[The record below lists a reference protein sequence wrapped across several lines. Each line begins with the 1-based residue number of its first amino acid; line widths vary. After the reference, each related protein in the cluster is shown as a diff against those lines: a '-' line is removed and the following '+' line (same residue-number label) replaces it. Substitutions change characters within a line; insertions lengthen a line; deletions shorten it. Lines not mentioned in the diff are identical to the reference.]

1 MTLTILLSV
10 AIVVTAGLHIRA
22 EYRGPR
28 RHVYL
33 FKPLTTSLIILLA
46 LLAVPPAEPWYKW
59 LILLGL
65 LFSLAGDIFLMLP
78 QDRFVPGLV
87 SFLVA
92 HLFYIAAFSLRTPV
106 WVTNSWSL
114 LLLLYGLG
122 MGGVLLPAVKPKLKL
137 PVLIYMLVI
146 LIMAW
151 RALEQQFQMPGQKS
165 LLALMGALLFV
176 VSDSALALNRFRR
189 PFAAAQLVILSTY
202 YTAQWLIAL
211 SI

>member
-1 MTLTILLSV
+1 
-10 AIVVTAGLHIRA
+10 
-22 EYRGPR
+22 
-28 RHVYL
+28 
-33 FKPLTTSLIILLA
+33 
-46 LLAVPPAEPWYKW
+46 
-59 LILLGL
+59 
-65 LFSLAGDIFLMLP
+65 
-78 QDRFVPGLV
+78 
-87 SFLVA
+87 
-92 HLFYIAAFSLRTPV
+92 
-106 WVTNSWSL
+106 
-114 LLLLYGLG
+114 
-122 MGGVLLPAVKPKLKL
+122 
-137 PVLIYMLVI
+137 LIYMLVI